1 LLSHSLSFCEGIKE
15 EVFNILVQP
24 ETGAGVLNI
33 GGVGGTRRGDGVN
46 SAACGAAADMGFQY
60 EGGSAPLAIGGKA
73 AIGDRAVPQGAAVG
87 LRHKRHQFPPFGKRS
102 TTPVP
107 MSMPATTTTTI

>member
-1 LLSHSLSFCEGIKE
+1 
-15 EVFNILVQP
+15 
-24 ETGAGVLNI
+24 
-33 GGVGGTRRGDGVN
+33 
-46 SAACGAAADMGFQY
+46 MGFQY